1 MVEWN
6 PFAQTI
12 KTLDCFESNEVLGKG
27 DWKRDYLMSSLY
39 SREAVTEMASS
50 ARAGGKV
57 VLSPRHAHI
66 VYRLQ
71 SMSETS
77 AADESSKIT
86 FDLDGSEDVVYALL
100 PGSLYDSLN
109 HVDTSVINLKADSAV
124 LYECIETSKQSIL
137 ESVLRQSLEL
147 FAPGC
152 DRESMESWTVRPVF
166 D

>member
-1 MVEWN
+1 MMVEWN

-71 SMSETS
+71 SMSET
-77 AADESSKIT
+77 
-86 FDLDGSEDVVYALL
+86 
-100 PGSLYDSLN
+100 
-109 HVDTSVINLKADSAV
+109 
-124 LYECIETSKQSIL
+124 
-137 ESVLRQSLEL
+137 
-147 FAPGC
+147 
-152 DRESMESWTVRPVF
+152 
-166 D
+166 